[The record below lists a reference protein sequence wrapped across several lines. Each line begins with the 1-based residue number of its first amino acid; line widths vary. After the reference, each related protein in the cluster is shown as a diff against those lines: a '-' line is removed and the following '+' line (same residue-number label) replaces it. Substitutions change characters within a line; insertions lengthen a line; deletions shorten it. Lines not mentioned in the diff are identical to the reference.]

1 MLKLTLST
9 LLTGLI
15 VYLVYLEISENPLP
29 NALHDVMQNE
39 YSRMALLV
47 SIPLA
52 GLVDKNLAIP
62 MMLAVIYLLMNNLT
76 QRDVHVEKFLTTFFG
91 KNTFD
96 HTPLADYAGA
106 GGVNDF
112 PKMPVE
118 QFTNNTILTALE

>member
-15 VYLVYLEISENPLP
+15 VYLVYLEITENQLP
-29 NALHDVMQNE
+29 NALHDVMENE
-39 YSRMALLV
+39 YSRMALLA
-47 SIPLA
+47 SIPVA

-62 MMLAVIYLLMNNLT
+62 MMLAVVYLLMNNLT

-96 HTPLADYAGA
+96 HTPLVDYAGA
-106 GGVNDF
+106 GGVNDA
-112 PKMPVE
+112 PIMPVE
-118 QFTNNTILTALE
+118 QFTSNTITNALQ